1 MSKVQE
7 QWVILVKALTVSVR
21 VMYVEIDKKPKTCYL
36 SFKKIIIIDMYI
48 TYMHYMQSLTK
59 RNKENTSSKK
69 VESLQW
75 VSCGSS
81 KEKEARKM
89 CNPITK
95 CITLKLPKVY

>member
-7 QWVILVKALTVSVR
+7 QWVIPVKALTVSVR
-21 VMYVEIDKKPKTCYL
+21 VMYVEIDKKPKTCY
-36 SFKKIIIIDMYI
+36 MYI
-48 TYMHYMQSLTK
+48 TYMHHMQSLTK